1 MSIVTA
7 LNKQISAFEAATPVA
22 VPFPA
27 VADATTRTEAAGS
40 RLTPLADRFMLLMG
54 DVGALVL
61 AQLIAGL
68 VAFGVNIQLFNTEFG
83 ALGAEELTGRLIR
96 IGFLLMLP
104 VLWWAAKGHY
114 SKRTPFWAE
123 AKEIVKA
130 IALVALV
137 DGFLLYLTK
146 DYFSRLWMLQAW
158 FWALILV
165 PVARIAMR
173 HVLKRYGGWTAPV
186 LLIGSKENTDEAA
199 QVLESE
205 PYLGYEIAG
214 TVDLAEL
221 TSETNAVNP
230 GSLLYRAG
238 GQLSAALSLA
248 CNGYGA
254 RFVVLAPSPEE
265 MARLDHI
272 LRALHRARIAFSI
285 IPPVKGI
292 GVMALETGN
301 FFSHD
306 LVMLTLADNL
316 NRPMARLVK
325 RSFDLVVASLA
336 LMALSPFF
344 WAVSALIRLDGGP
357 AFFGHRRVGEKGRE
371 FLCRKFRTMHVD
383 GDAILKEILESDP
396 LRAAEWARD
405 QKLRDDPRITPV
417 GAFLRKTS
425 LDELPQL
432 LNVIRGEMS
441 LVGPRPVTYPEVLR
455 YGEDAEYYLSAKP
468 GITGL
473 WQVSGRND
481 TTYLRRVQLDAWY
494 VKNWSLWQ
502 DIAIMFKTLPAVLLR
517 QGAC

>member
-1 MSIVTA
+1 MTA
-7 LNKQISAFEAATPVA
+7 LNNRISAFEAATPVA
-22 VPFPA
+22 SPLAPPA
-27 VADATTRTEAAGS
+27 EAAPREQQVAGS
-40 RLTPLADRFMLLMG
+40 RLTPLADRFMLLIG
-54 DVGALVL
+54 DIGALVL
-61 AQLIAGL
+61 AQLIAGTI
-68 VAFGVNIQLFNTEFG
+68 AFGVNIQLFNTDFG
-83 ALGAEELTGRLIR
+83 ALNAEELTGRLVR

-114 SKRTPFWAE
+114 SKRTPFWSE

-158 FWALILV
+158 VWALVLV
-165 PVARIAMR
+165 PVARIGMR

-205 PYLGYEIAG
+205 PYLGYEVAG
-214 TVDLAEL
+214 TVDLADL
-221 TSETNAVNP
+221 TSESNASRP

-238 GQLSAALSLA
+238 GQLSAALRLA
-248 CNGYGA
+248 CSSHGA

-265 MARLDHI
+265 MAKLDHI

-316 NRPMARLVK
+316 NRPMARIVK
-325 RSFDLVVASLA
+325 RSFDLVVASTA
-336 LMALSPFF
+336 LLILSPFF

-357 AFFGHRRVGEKGRE
+357 AFYGHRRVGEKGRE
-371 FLCRKFRTMHVD
+371 FMCRKFRTMHVD
-383 GDAILKEILESDP
+383 GATARTPNTTSP
-396 LRAAEWARD
+396 PSRAS
-405 QKLRDDPRITPV
+405 P
-417 GAFLRKTS
+417 
-425 LDELPQL
+425 
-432 LNVIRGEMS
+432 
-441 LVGPRPVTYPEVLR
+441 
-455 YGEDAEYYLSAKP
+455 
-468 GITGL
+468 
-473 WQVSGRND
+473 VSGRSAAA
-481 TTYLRRVQLDAWY
+481 TTRPICAVSSSTPGTSRTGRCGRTSRSCSRRCPPCCCAR
-494 VKNWSLWQ
+494 
-502 DIAIMFKTLPAVLLR
+502 APAEPHRTCRSARVD
-517 QGAC
+517 GAGDRKVAGFCRFA